1 MSDKSTDTPA
11 PRRKRWRMAAY
22 AALTV
27 VIMLGAGVALLPP
40 VATWQIETQLEKL
53 GAKSVEV
60 GSLSINPAT
69 GEIWVERFKSVGPD
83 GEDVVVGK
91 AKLQIGLAALAS
103 RQITIH
109 ELSVADADI
118 DIRLD
123 AKGVWSIGGFP
134 MVFASSE
141 TPAEPSAPWQ
151 LEADNIAID
160 NSEMT
165 LNIVSSLQKA
175 LVEKLRIDRL
185 STLTPAEPATLS
197 LSVATGGG
205 KVAIDGKA
213 FPFGTEPRAEL
224 SVDVAALKLEAF
236 KDLIATGRIKDIA
249 GIAAI
254 KGVAKAG
261 FRENGG
267 AAVSF
272 DGKAS
277 LSVNRVQTTLFATRS
292 KSLSWDGTA
301 RLTLPGAKSAPDT
314 LPDIEVKG
322 KASADDF
329 AFENRIS
336 NVALSAA
343 TARFDLSKSGVSIK
357 ADPKTR
363 GTTTIRGEVA
373 ARLTKALF
381 DQPQSAL
388 KVAPDKID
396 LTGKLALTL
405 PPRTAAFSATLS
417 GEMTARILNGSL
429 KPAGI
434 DRLAAQT
441 FRVTYENAA
450 IDVTAKGRISGTV
463 NAGLDLTGLVL
474 EAPQLGGTAAAGVL
488 KSAGNR
494 ISFGQTETGALKL
507 TLDGA
512 LSATDMSSESADKSW
527 RAAQRSAEWTGRIAI
542 DPTKGPTPADGL
554 SVSGNVKT
562 AGFDATLGGEAPYR
576 LQLENAAVQ
585 DVAVTPDGRS
595 AAKMSIA
602 GLTAAGTAEKS
613 TLPRIGLRSLVL
625 SDMTAGIDGNLDI
638 KSLRA
643 TGFSGRIFR
652 DADGAIPMPALPVQG
667 SAAQSGA
674 ENSAQAAPAAR
685 PNTNPSIR
693 IGNASITDS
702 KIAFVDNAVD
712 PPFAIETSRLQASL
726 EDFDTSKPRSDARL
740 NVLLGLGKF
749 GRVQVDGSV
758 KPDLEN
764 TNAKLGIGF
773 TNIELFKFN
782 GYIRPAIKHNIRQ
795 GRADGDIDFKLSD
808 SKIDAATALT
818 ISRLKVAPAP
828 DIQAGKKGASGPPIE
843 TALGLIQNDKGIVQ
857 LSIPVTGSL
866 DDPKFDISDAI
877 GQAIGGAMQK
887 TLLTAVKIAFP
898 LGAVV
903 AIVDSVGAPKISVK
917 PLVFTPGSARL
928 TQAHKDRIAEIAVYL
943 KKKPKE
949 APSMCGPATSSD
961 MAALR
966 KATPKADRKA
976 AIDLAAARIS
986 AVRDELVS
994 AHSIPAKR
1002 FFVCAPEFVDAPDIA
1017 PSVRIDLKS

>member
-11 PRRKRWRMAAY
+11 PRRRRWRIAAY
-22 AALTV
+22 TALAV
-27 VIMLGAGVALLPP
+27 VVLLGAGVALLPP

-53 GAKSVEV
+53 GAKSVQV

-69 GEIWVERFKSVGPD
+69 GEIWVEQFKSVGPD
-83 GEDVVVGK
+83 GEDIVVGK
-91 AKLQIGLAALAS
+91 AKLRIGLSALAS

-134 MVFASSE
+134 MVFASSD

-185 STLTPAEPATLS
+185 STLTPDEPATLS
-197 LSVATGGG
+197 LSVATGDG
-205 KVAIDGKA
+205 KIVIDGKA
-213 FPFGTEPRAEL
+213 FPFGNRPRAEL
-224 SVDVAALKLEAF
+224 TIDVAALKLEAF

-249 GIAAI
+249 GIAVI

-277 LSVNRVQTTLFATRS
+277 LSGNRVQTTLFATRS
-292 KSLSWDGTA
+292 RSLSWDGTA
-301 RLTLPGAKSAPDT
+301 RMTLSGAKSAAGA
-314 LPDIEVKG
+314 LPEIEVRG

-336 NVALSAA
+336 DVALSAA

-357 ADPKTR
+357 ADPKAP
-363 GTTTIRGEVA
+363 GTTIIQGEVA

-381 DQPQSAL
+381 DQPQSEL
-388 KVAPDKID
+388 KVAPDEID
-396 LTGKLALTL
+396 LSGKLALTL

-417 GEMTARILNGSL
+417 GEMTARALNGSL

-434 DRLAAQT
+434 DRLAAKT
-441 FRVTYENAA
+441 FRVAYENAA

-463 NAGLDLTGLVL
+463 NAGLDLTGLIL
-474 EAPQLGGTAAAGVL
+474 EAPQLGGTAAAGAL

-507 TLDGA
+507 SLDGA
-512 LSATDMSSESADKSW
+512 LSATDVSSESADKTW
-527 RAAQRSAEWTGRIAI
+527 RAAQKTAEWTGRIAI

-554 SVSGNVKT
+554 SVSGDVKM
-562 AGFDATLGGEAPYR
+562 AGFSATLGGEAPYR
-576 LQLENAAVQ
+576 LTLEQAAAQ
-585 DVAVTPDGRS
+585 DVAITPEGRS
-595 AAKMSIA
+595 VANASIA

-613 TLPRIGLRSLVL
+613 ALPRLGLRSLVL
-625 SDMTAGIDGNLDI
+625 TDVTSGVDGNLDI

-643 TGFSGRIFR
+643 TGVSGRIVR
-652 DADGAIPMPALPVQG
+652 NADGSISMPALP
-667 SAAQSGA
+667 AQ
-674 ENSAQAAPAAR
+674 EPAAKSASEKSAR
-685 PNTNPSIR
+685 AAHAATPKTDPAIR
-693 IGNASITDS
+693 IGNATITDS
-702 KIAFVDNAVD
+702 KIEFVDNAVD

-726 EDFDTSKPRSDARL
+726 TDFDTSKPQSDARL

-749 GRVQVDGSV
+749 GRVQVDGAV

-764 TNAKLGIGF
+764 KNAKLGIGF

-795 GRADGDIDFKLSD
+795 GRADGDIDFKLND

-818 ISRLKVAPAP
+818 ISRLKVSPAP
-828 DIQAGKKGASGPPIE
+828 DVQDGKKGASGPPIE
-843 TALGLIQNDKGIVQ
+843 TALGLIQNDKGIVK

-866 DDPKFDISDAI
+866 DDPQFDISDAI

-898 LGAVV
+898 LGTVV

-917 PLVFTPGSARL
+917 PLTFTPGSASL
-928 TQAHKDRIAEIAVYL
+928 TQAHKNRIAEIAGYL
-943 KKKPKE
+943 KKKPAE

-961 MAALR
+961 LAALR

-976 AIDLAAARIS
+976 AIDLATARIS
-986 AVRDELVS
+986 AVRNELVS
-994 AHSIPAKR
+994 VHGIPAKR
-1002 FFVCAPEFVDAPDIA
+1002 FFVCAPEFVDAPDTA